1 MVIPTDQMHIFPF
14 FFSQDLLMYVNL
26 IYIKI
31 IGIIDTNGYYICCL
45 SEFFS
50 IYLDDGDDHE
60 DMQVTCQM

>member
-1 MVIPTDQMHIFPF
+1 MCLSKHRQRFTLFMVIPTDRMHIFPF

-31 IGIIDTNGYYICCL
+31 IDIIDTNGYYICCL

-50 IYLDDGDDHE
+50 YI
-60 DMQVTCQM
+60 